1 VTLLAALPAIL
12 AVPFEK
18 PTTKDFVWPCWGP
31 SVNLFGVSFCFNFI
45 FFLLLLTF
53 IVYILLF
60 YFAFRDPKI
69 IPGKFQLVMESGV
82 EFIRE
87 QVTLQMIGPQGL
99 PFLPFLATLFFFI
112 FLGNILEVIPGISF
126 PLNSR
131 IAFPIVMAVI
141 SWVVYNAV
149 GIRKHGFL
157 GYVKLVLFPPGIP
170 ENAFGRF
177 FLKPFLALIEFI
189 SVILVRPLTL
199 SVRLFANMV
208 AGHFLLAVFFLGTIA
223 MATGHYTENLTQG
236 LIASLGLGLSAVAFA
251 LAVVLVGFE
260 IFVAALQAFIFSVLT
275 ASYIAGAM
283 AEEH

>member
-1 VTLLAALPAIL
+1 MRLVAALPTIV

-31 SVNLFGVSFCFNFI
+31 SIKLFGIGFCYNFI
-45 FFLLLLTF
+45 FFLLTLAF
-53 IVYILLF
+53 VIFILLF
-60 YFAFRDPKI
+60 IFAFRKPKVV
-69 IPGKFQLVMESGV
+69 PGKFQTFMESGIDFV
-82 EFIRE
+82 RE
-87 QVTLQMIGPQGL
+87 QVVLQMIGPDGL

-112 FLGNILEVIPGISF
+112 FIGNILEVVPGFSF

-141 SWVVYNAV
+141 AWITYNTI
-149 GIRKHGFL
+149 GIKRHGFL
-157 GYVKLVLFPPGIP
+157 GYLKLVLFPPGIP

-177 FLKPFLALIEFI
+177 FLKPFLAIIEFI

-223 MATGHYTENLTQG
+223 MATGHYLEGAVKT
-236 LIASLGLGLSAVAFA
+236 LIATLGLGLSAVSFA
-251 LAVVLVGFE
+251 LAVLLVGFE
-260 IFVAALQAFIFSVLT
+260 IFVSALQAFIFSVLT